1 MTLTI
6 KKVYDNGVTI
16 DRYAV
21 TFEEIKEVLTMSYD
35 PNCPL
40 GVITFSE
47 GFAIG
52 KEIKKTDLPM
62 GCQKYLKDHDMI

>member
-1 MTLTI
+1 MTLLI
-6 KKVYDNGVTI
+6 KKIYDNEVTI

-21 TFEEIKEVLTMSYD
+21 TFKGTKEVLAMSHN
-35 PNCPL
+35 PNSPL
-40 GVITFSE
+40 GVSTLRE